1 MVVEATLP
9 DTRPVGDLTLAEM
22 RLLEDIRV
30 REDAALRRIGE
41 LEVERHRLVSS
52 VVSLGDQSSSVLA
65 SVAVRLGIPSGTE
78 WSVDRDGTVRVVT
91 P

>member
-1 MVVEATLP
+1 MEATLP

-22 RLLEDIRV
+22 RLLEDIRAGT
-30 REDAALRRIGE
+30 DHALRRIGE
-41 LEVERHRLVSS
+41 LEVERHRLVAA
-52 VVSLGDQSSSVLA
+52 VGSLNEQSTSVLT

-78 WSVDRDGTVRVVT
+78 WAVDRDGTVRVVT

>member
-1 MVVEATLP
+1 MGEEAPLP

-22 RLLEDIRV
+22 RLLEDIRAGT
-30 REDAALRRIGE
+30 DAALRRIGE
-41 LEVERHRLVSS
+41 LEVERHHLVSA
-52 VVSLGDQSSSVLA
+52 VTDLRGQSTSVLA
-65 SVAVRLGIPSGTE
+65 SVAARLGIPSGTE

>member
-1 MVVEATLP
+1 MP

-22 RLLEDIRV
+22 RLLADIRV
-30 REDAALRRIGE
+30 REDSALRRIGE
-41 LEVERHRLVSS
+41 LEVERHHLVCA
-52 VVSLGDQSSSVLA
+52 VVALGEQSSSVLA
-65 SVAVRLGIPSGTE
+65 SVAARLGIPSGTE